1 MGVFLMRFATR
12 ALQRWFARAF
22 DAALRC
28 AAARFARSGAGSG
41 RCRRAAQRAAE
52 FKALHFYLI

>member
-22 DAALRC
+22 DAALGC
-28 AAARFARSGAGSG
+28 AAALVCALLALAAVGAVG
-41 RCRRAAQRAAE
+41 
-52 FKALHFYLI
+52 ALRMSFNAL